1 MAEPRVVFVYRPT
14 EYEQLRGT
22 YGTIKAASFYS
33 NVAVASTSTRRG
45 VDRIEEVAAG
55 SRYGTTATT
64 QESGGQGSSLNAT
77 NVFIDE
83 LRQRHD
89 TFAALKKFIAG
100 YVPAEWRQANCP
112 RDALDR
118 FLFEPDDIVCV
129 IGQDGLVANVAKYL
143 RDRQLVVGFNPE
155 PDRWLGVLT
164 RFEPV
169 EAPEVFK
176 ALAQNTVASESR
188 PLVRATLDN
197 GSVLVGLNEIFIGHH
212 SHQSARYEI
221 TYGKATENQS
231 SSGMIVATGSG
242 VTGWASSMMRTRDPV
257 RLQRVHVPG
266 PTDDELVFL
275 VREPWVSPKTGATV
289 TEGNIGDHYPD
300 LLITSEMEAD
310 GVIFAD
316 GIEADH
322 LDFNFG
328 SICEVDIA
336 DQRLHLALH

>member
-14 EYEQLRGT
+14 EFEQLRGT
-22 YGTIKAASFYS
+22 YGTIKAASFAS

-55 SRYGTTATT
+55 SMYAATASA
-64 QESGGQGSSLNAT
+64 QEGGGAASSLNAT

-83 LRQRHD
+83 LRYRHEL
-89 TFAALKKFIAG
+89 FASTKKAIAG
-100 YVPAEWRQANCP
+100 YVPQEWRQANCP

-118 FLFEPDDIVCV
+118 FLFEPDDVICV

-143 RDRQLVVGFNPE
+143 RNNQLVVGFNPE
-155 PDRWLGVLT
+155 PDRWMGVLV
-164 RFEPV
+164 RFTV
-169 EAPEVFK
+169 GDAPDVF
-176 ALAQNTVASESR
+176 AAVANGSLASESR
-188 PLVRATLDN
+188 PLVRAILDN
-197 GSVLVGLNEIFIGHH
+197 GSVLMGLNEIFVGHR

-221 TYGKATENQS
+221 TYGQAAEQQS
-231 SSGMIVATGSG
+231 SSGLIVATGSG
-242 VTGWASSMMRTRDPV
+242 ATGWASSMMRTRDPA
-257 RLQRVHVPG
+257 RLQRLHVPD

-275 VREPWVSPKTGATV
+275 VREPWLSPKTGASL
-289 TEGNIGDHYPD
+289 TEGNVGPNYPD
-300 LLITSEMEAD
+300 LLVTSEMEGD

-328 SICEVDIA
+328 QIAEVDTA
-336 DQRLHLALH
+336 DQRLRLGF